1 MDATLIV
8 SVGIFILFISFILV
22 ASVNY
27 FTRVPESATILEL
40 RDKTKN
46 FFDVFFG
53 SGGIV
58 TNERV
63 TVDLNRIPLVLEER
77 NGTAR
82 NLEVVSANV
91 EFDFD
96 CDKKASWNDTIRV
109 YDQNFVELPSRI
121 SYQEFCSSQWLN
133 TSYVTFIVNMTASES
148 KKVYVYSV
156 NNSNTSAPNHNISI
170 RGYWKFDETSG
181 TFARD
186 SSGWQNNGTL
196 LNGSDSCSDFNC
208 PSWVSGIY
216 SNAIQLDGI
225 NDYVNVSDS
234 ANLNMTSY
242 RLTLASWVKLN
253 GTAGTDTTGKIIS
266 KTAGSGS
273 EQYELLYT
281 TDSHGTAN
289 RFRFDLRTSTGLV
302 ILYTNETFASGN
314 VWYHVAGV
322 FNSTHMRIFV
332 NGKEKNVTA
341 QSGSI
346 TGRAADVSIGRTTG
360 GGQNFKGTIDEVR
373 IYNETLTATQI
384 SELALASNQVLD
396 ARSFPAEN
404 IVAISATKV
413 EDLTGR
419 NYQEVKALLGGD
431 FDFRIEIREKR

>member
-1 MDATLIV
+1 MDVTLVV

-27 FTRVPESATILEL
+27 FTRAPESATILEL

-46 FFDVFFG
+46 LFDIFFG
-53 SGGIV
+53 SGGV
-58 TNERV
+58 ATSERV

-82 NLEVVSANV
+82 TSEVVSAGV
-91 EFDFD
+91 EFDYD
-96 CDKKASWNDTIRV
+96 CDKIASWNDTVRV

-133 TSYVTFIVNMTASES
+133 TSYITFLVNMTASER
-148 KKVYVYSV
+148 KRVYAYSV

-196 LNGSDSCSDFNC
+196 FNGSDSCSAFNC

-234 ANLNMTSY
+234 SNINLTSNI
-242 RLTLASWVKLN
+242 LTLAAWVRLN
-253 GTAGTDTTGKIIS
+253 GTVGTDTTGKIIS
-266 KTAGSGS
+266 KTAGSGN
-273 EQYELLYT
+273 EQFELLYT

-289 RFRFDLRTSTGLV
+289 RFRFDLRTSSGLV

-322 FNSTHMRIFV
+322 YNSTHMRIFV
-332 NGKEKNVTA
+332 NGREKNTTA
-341 QSGSI
+341 QTGSI
-346 TGRAADVSIGRTTG
+346 TGRVADVSIGRTTG
-360 GGQNFKGTIDEVR
+360 GGQNFNGTIDEVR

-384 SELALASNQVLD
+384 SELALTLDQVLNV
-396 ARSFPAEN
+396 RSFPAEN
-404 IVAISATKV
+404 IAAVSAAKV
-413 EDLTGR
+413 QELTGR
-419 NYQEVKALLGGD
+419 DYEEIRLILGGD
-431 FDFRIEIREKR
+431 FNFRIEIREKQ